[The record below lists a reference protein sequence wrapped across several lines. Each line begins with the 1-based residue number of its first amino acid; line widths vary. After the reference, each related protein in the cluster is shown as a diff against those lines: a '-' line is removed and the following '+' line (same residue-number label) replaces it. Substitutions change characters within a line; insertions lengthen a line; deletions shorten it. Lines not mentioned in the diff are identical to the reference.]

1 MAKPLVIALI
11 GESPSQ
17 LEIPFLLFRNFHFND
32 ESIEQRA
39 KCNTFVRFLYKLAP
53 EQRPDARKRGQGTSL
68 P

>member
-1 MAKPLVIALI
+1 MAEPLVIALI
-11 GESPSQ
+11 GEAPSQ

-39 KCNTFVRFLYKLAP
+39 KCNTFVRPLYKLVL
-53 EQRPDARKRGQGTSL
+53 EQQPGARRRGRGTSL